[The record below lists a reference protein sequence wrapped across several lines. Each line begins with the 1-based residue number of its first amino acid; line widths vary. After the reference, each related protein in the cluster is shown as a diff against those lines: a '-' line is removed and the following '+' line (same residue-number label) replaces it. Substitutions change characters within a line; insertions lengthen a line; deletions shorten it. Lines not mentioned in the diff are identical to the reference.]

1 MAHEYGVLVLAY
13 SHLEDFFS
21 PRDLPAAREALQ
33 KWLWEQPAEAMKAAQ
48 TMSPAGQREL
58 DLILHHRDQLQ
69 PALFQAIQRH
79 SDEMQAVSPH
89 GQISGVRAPVYL
101 LHGAGDSV
109 IPASETQWL
118 AKDVPPQVLKSVLIS
133 PAMNMIHVDGQRKV
147 SLTEKWELVDFLAR
161 VVKAT
166 DRLGRASH

>member
-1 MAHEYGVLVLAY
+1 
-13 SHLEDFFS
+13 
-21 PRDLPAAREALQ
+21 
-33 KWLWEQPAEAMKAAQ
+33 
-48 TMSPAGQREL
+48 
-58 DLILHHRDQLQ
+58 
-69 PALFQAIQRH
+69 
-79 SDEMQAVSPH
+79 

-118 AKDVPPQVLKSVLIS
+118 AKDVPPQALKSVLIS

-147 SLTEKWELVDFLAR
+147 SFSEKWELVDFLAR